1 MPDFDW
7 KATLAGVAPVLAT
20 ALGGPLAG
28 QAVAIAAQA
37 LGLAPGASE
46 ADVATAVQGLTGD
59 QRIALQKADND
70 FRVAMA
76 QIQQAT
82 DAALLADTQ
91 NARGQTV
98 ALAQAGSRI
107 AWAPV
112 MISGLILLGF
122 FACVVLLFVF
132 EREWSER
139 QAALLNML
147 FGALVLGFGQVC
159 SYWLGSSAGSK
170 ASGDAVR
177 KIAERAAG

>member
-1 MPDFDW
+1 MDW
-7 KATLAGVAPVLAT
+7 KQIVAGVAPALGT

-28 QAVAIAAQA
+28 QAVSILAQA
-37 LGLAPGASE
+37 LGMRPDVPEGAVES
-46 ADVATAVQGLTGD
+46 AVLGMTPD
-59 QRIALQKADND
+59 QRLALQKADQD
-70 FRVAMA
+70 FKLEMA
-76 QIQQAT
+76 RIAQAQ
-82 DAALLADTQ
+82 DAAQLADTQ

-112 MISGLILLGF
+112 VISGMILLGF

-132 EREWSER
+132 ERDWSER

-147 FGALVLGFGQVC
+147 FGALVLGFGQVS